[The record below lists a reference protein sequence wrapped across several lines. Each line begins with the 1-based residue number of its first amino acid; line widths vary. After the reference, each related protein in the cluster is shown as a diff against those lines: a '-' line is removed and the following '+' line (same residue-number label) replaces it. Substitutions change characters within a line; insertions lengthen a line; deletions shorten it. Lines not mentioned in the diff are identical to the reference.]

1 MHRIYVYLCIH
12 HHHMIVLYAAN
23 CYILCLLAFVL
34 CALYLLIYGKKKNCL
49 QNAKLIDLGGIY
61 KNKWG

>member
-1 MHRIYVYLCIH
+1 
-12 HHHMIVLYAAN
+12 MIVLYAAN